1 MVAHYVTVY
10 IARTT
15 DDEDVHRPRDYLV
28 PLVPL
33 VPRLREE
40 PFGGAQF
47 IT

>member
-28 PLVPL
+28 PLVP
-33 VPRLREE
+33 RLREE
-40 PFGGAQF
+40 PFGGVQF

>member
-1 MVAHYVTVY
+1 MVAHFVAGY

-15 DDEDVHRPRDYLV
+15 DDEDVHRLRDY
-28 PLVPL
+28 LVPL

-40 PFGGAQF
+40 PFREAQF